1 MIRTHIRAVLKVYC
15 WFRFRFSFCVCLGLS
30 VCFFSGLALDYFVLV
45 LFAFVVSDLVFSVLS
60 QEIGREERLG
70 NDSYLC
76 QVGRKTLTLSINGS
90 PTSESCVLR

>member
-1 MIRTHIRAVLKVYC
+1 MGVGA
-15 WFRFRFSFCVCLGLS
+15 GLYMY
-30 VCFFSGLALDYFVLV
+30 VVVVQKFT
-45 LFAFVVSDLVFSVLS
+45 FAISSPDEFLFSVLS

-90 PTSESCVLR
+90 PTSASCVLYGNRYVRTTKHVAD